1 MATNTATPPSPSVRM
16 ARASLILLVL
26 INIVNFYD
34 RNVGGALAEPMR
46 REFGLSDT
54 QIGWLGTA
62 FTLLYAVIGLPLGWF
77 ADKGSRKKLL
87 AAGIVVWGALT
98 AMAAWAVNLPML
110 VVSRLG
116 LGVGEAAVAPTSTS
130 WIGDL
135 FSAERRSKPLSLF
148 MLGVPVGGA
157 LSYFFSGPIA
167 QAFGWRRAMIVAA
180 IPALLLAPVVLF
192 LREPHRGAAET
203 SQAGPAPHS
212 SMWEVLT
219 IPTFWWIILSGVF
232 VNFNLYAIGTFLPA
246 FLGRIHH
253 LNVARAG
260 IATGMIYMVGG
271 LAGGTIGGF
280 WGDSI
285 VTRGANRRLLAAAI
299 AAFAA
304 TPFAYFGIHQGLGA
318 LTLAVILLTFAYG
331 LLNMYYG
338 LVYATIQDI
347 VGPARRGMAMAIYFL
362 CMYLLGAS
370 FGPYLTGKLSD
381 LMAHR
386 AATAA
391 GSSAV
396 TEAFKAIG
404 LQQAMMV
411 IPVLSLALG
420 LVLWAGSRSMLRRHT
435 AETPALGAQREAQA

>member
-1 MATNTATPPSPSVRM
+1 MATNPVTPPSARM

-26 INIVNFYD
+26 INVVNFYD

-54 QIGWLGTA
+54 AIGWLGTA
-62 FTLLYAVIGLPLGWF
+62 FTLLYALIGLPLGWV
-77 ADKGSRKKLL
+77 ADTGSRKKLL
-87 AAGIVVWGALT
+87 AAGIVIWGSLT
-98 AMAAWAVNLPML
+98 AMAAWAVNFPML
-110 VVSRLG
+110 VISRLG

-135 FSAERRSKPLSLF
+135 FSAQKRSKPLSLF

-180 IPALLLAPVVLF
+180 IPALILGPLVLF
-192 LREPHRGAAET
+192 LREPQRGAAE
-203 SQAGPAPHS
+203 AGHAGHAAQGS
-212 SMWEVLT
+212 ILRLLC
-219 IPTFWWIILSGVF
+219 IPTFWWIILSGAF

-253 LNVARAG
+253 LGVGRAG
-260 IATGMIYMVGG
+260 IATGMVYMVGG
-271 LAGGTIGGF
+271 VAGGLIGGF

-285 VTRGANRRLLAAAI
+285 VTRGAHRRLLAAAI

-304 TPFAYFGIHQGLGA
+304 APFAYFGVRQGYGA
-318 LTLAVILLTFAYG
+318 LTLAVIMLTFSYG

-347 VGPARRGMAMAIYFL
+347 AGPALRGMAMAVYFF
-362 CMYLLGAS
+362 CMYFLGAS
-370 FGPYLTGKLSD
+370 FGPYVTGKLSD
-381 LMAHR
+381 LMARR

-391 GSSAV
+391 GSSV
-396 TEAFKAIG
+396 ITEAFKAIG
-404 LQQAMMV
+404 LQQAMFV

-420 LVLWAGSRSMLRRHT
+420 VVLWAGSRSMVRGRA
-435 AETPALGAQREAQA
+435 AESQPLAQREAQA